1 MLRNTVRKHGVLV
14 SKVVPKKKDEAEKYK
29 DYFEFS
35 EVLNKCPSHR
45 FLAINRGSNEDLL
58 RMSISI
64 DDDRALQMIE
74 NKFIRSH
81 GIEADLISESIE
93 DSYKRLIFPS
103 IETQILN
110 ESKEKLMMKPSEF
123 LESICL
129 NY

>member
-1 MLRNTVRKHGVLV
+1 MVSEDQSIREMLRNTVRKHGVLV

-45 FLAINRGSNEDLL
+45 FLAINRGSNEELL

-93 DSYKRLIFPS
+93 DSYKD
-103 IETQILN
+103 
-110 ESKEKLMMKPSEF
+110 
-123 LESICL
+123 
-129 NY
+129 